1 MKLILLS
8 CMKKLICF
16 TSLILSIIS
25 FVSCNNDIDGPTKN
39 SKIESITETDI
50 VIMPN
55 AQSLIIEYKSGV
67 KCRVEI
73 DDEAMSWISCGSID
87 DNADCVTLDID
98 KNADGVNRC
107 CSVRIVSERNPDIYI
122 KYTITQYADDSR
134 KIYYT
139 TTDGKKFRPEY
150 EDKFTNGFGVD
161 IKSHTYERVGVIEFC
176 GDVSTVGNFK
186 ERYPMTHRL
195 KSIYLPDGITT
206 ISDYAF
212 FECKELEEV
221 SLPETLQSIGAEAF
235 YSCNKLDYF
244 AFPNGVKVLGLG
256 VFAECESL
264 VEVTLP
270 NSVESIDY
278 GLFAEC
284 HSLTKVKLSNLI
296 TEIPMQCFVA
306 CDKLET
312 IEIPESVEVIGNAAF
327 SNCTSLK
334 SIVLPSTLK
343 SITYL
348 AFNGCSSLGSV
359 SFPSSLE
366 LLGGSAFQDCVSLV
380 SVELPN
386 SITRIENS
394 VFAGCAQLVNFNIP
408 SGIKYITD
416 NLFDGCIGPEELV
429 IPDNIEQIGSAA
441 FQECRGIKRAT
452 IGSSVRKMSAGVFY
466 DCANL
471 GELYCM
477 PTTPPQVGEQILTN
491 CSADLKIYV
500 PQGSV
505 DAYKAAEGWSKYKE
519 KIVGYDF

>member
-1 MKLILLS
+1 
-8 CMKKLICF
+8 MKKLICF
-16 TSLILSIIS
+16 TSLILSIFA
-25 FVSCNNDIDGPTKN
+25 FVSCNKDIDGPTKN

-55 AQSLIIEYKSGV
+55 AQSLIIEYRSGV

-73 DDEAMSWISCGSID
+73 DEEAISWISCGSND
-87 DNADCVTLDID
+87 DNADCVTLYID

-122 KYTITQYADDSR
+122 EYTITQYADDSC

-139 TTDGKKFRPEY
+139 TTDGKEFRPEY
-150 EDKFTNGFGVD
+150 EDKFTSGFGVD
-161 IKSHTYERVGVIEFC
+161 IKSHTYEQIGVIEFC
-176 GDVSTVGNFK
+176 GDVSTVGNFQ

-212 FECKELEEV
+212 SECKELEEV

-235 YSCNKLDYF
+235 YRCNKLDYV
-244 AFPNGVKVLGLG
+244 AITNGVKVVGLR

-278 GLFAEC
+278 GLFAKC
-284 HSLTKVKLSNLI
+284 HNLTKVKLSNLI